1 MLETCSKLLS
11 SARKLLEIYAAWLG
25 LARENE
31 LLKNAGL
38 EFYFPCSKS
47 PNTNEYRLNLNQ
59 DMNMVKRRSIVKVID
74 ALFILNDLLYVYM
87 YISIIVIVD
96 LKCVICSH
104 FYYI

>member
-1 MLETCSKLLS
+1 MCHEEITFKKHHIHYFYPLKFNVMNIYETFT
-11 SARKLLEIYAAWLG
+11 IV
-25 LARENE
+25 
-31 LLKNAGL
+31 
-38 EFYFPCSKS
+38 
-47 PNTNEYRLNLNQ
+47 TNIDICLNLNQ

-96 LKCVICSH
+96 LKCVICSY